1 MLKER
6 RRRRESAARFR
17 DDNYNEKKKTKQK
30 YEVTAN
36 KANIPEQYLQEVIF
50 PDIISN
56 I

>member
-17 DDNYNEKKKTKQK
+17 DDNYNEKKTKK